1 MSGRHPYRHRHRHR
15 QRGASLIVA
24 VFLIVVLAG
33 IGAFA
38 VRLTLMQ
45 QQTVNSALLASQA
58 FHAAKSGVA
67 WAAHRALNGGWCASS
82 SLSLTE
88 AGAAGF
94 DVDVVCVQSTHIE
107 GGSTIEVYTID
118 VLAQSGNYGE
128 PDYVSRRL
136 QAKIVDE
143 S

>member
-1 MSGRHPYRHRHRHR
+1 MNGPHGNRHL

-24 VFLIVVLAG
+24 VFLLVVLAG
-33 IGAFA
+33 LGAFA

-58 FHAAKSGVA
+58 FHAARSGVA

-82 SLSLTE
+82 SFALTE

-94 DVDVVCVQSTHIE
+94 DIDVVCVQSTHVE
-107 GGSTIEVYTID
+107 GGATIDVYTID
-118 VLAQSGNYGE
+118 VLAETGNYGE

-136 QAKIVDE
+136 QAKIMDE

>member
-1 MSGRHPYRHRHRHR
+1 MNGRLRSRQL

-24 VFLIVVLAG
+24 VFLLVVLAG
-33 IGAFA
+33 LGAFA
-38 VRLTLMQ
+38 VRLSLMQ

-58 FHAAKSGVA
+58 FHAARSGVA

-82 SLSLTE
+82 SFSLTE

-94 DVDVVCVQSTHIE
+94 DIDVVCVQSTHVE
-107 GGSTIEVYTID
+107 GGSTIDVYTID
-118 VLAQSGNYGE
+118 VLAQSGSYGA

-136 QAKIVDE
+136 QAKIMNE

>member
-1 MSGRHPYRHRHRHR
+1 MIHQHRNRHR

-24 VFLIVVLAG
+24 VFLLVVLAG
-33 IGAFA
+33 LGAFA
-38 VRLTLMQ
+38 VRLTSMQ
-45 QQTVNSALLASQA
+45 QQTVNSALLAAQA
-58 FHAAKSGVA
+58 FHAARSGVA

-82 SLSLTE
+82 SFSLTE

-94 DVDVVCVQSTHIE
+94 DVDVVCVRSSHTE

-118 VLAQSGNYGE
+118 VMAQSGNYGE
-128 PDYVSRRL
+128 PDYVSRRM
-136 QAKIVDE
+136 QAKFMNE

>member
-1 MSGRHPYRHRHRHR
+1 MSRFGRNRRR
-15 QRGASLIVA
+15 QRGTSLIVA
-24 VFLIVVLAG
+24 VFLLVVLAG
-33 IGAFA
+33 LGAFA

-58 FHAAKSGVA
+58 FHAAKSGIS
-67 WAAHRALNGGWCASS
+67 WAAHRALNGGWCAST

-94 DVDVVCVQSTHIE
+94 SVDVACSQSTHVE
-107 GGSTIEVYTID
+107 GGITID
-118 VLAQSGNYGE
+118 VFTINVLAESGNYGE

-136 QAKIVDE
+136 QAKIMDE

>member
-1 MSGRHPYRHRHRHR
+1 MRRQFGSRLR

-24 VFLIVVLAG
+24 VFLIVVLAAL
-33 IGAFA
+33 GAFA

-67 WAAHRALNGGWCASS
+67 WGAHRALNGGWCASS
-82 SLSLTE
+82 SFSLTE
-88 AGAAGF
+88 AGTAGF

-107 GGSTIEVYTID
+107 GGLTIDVYTID

-136 QAKIVDE
+136 QAKIMDE